1 MERHEDTAL
10 REYEEKA
17 RELLDLT
24 IDLCESRVS
33 AAYARLLCCQERISH
48 HWHEKLVALGFPQ
61 DLLPRAEDV
70 RRGVRPG
77 NRPAP
82 IFPGLKKSKV
92 QAQAQ

>member
-1 MERHEDTAL
+1 MAINPQYDAL
-10 REYEEKA
+10 LVWMGDHYITFRN
-17 RELLDLT
+17 LGLQLG
-24 IDLCESRVS
+24 VS
-33 AAYARLLCCQERISH
+33 AAYARILCCQERISH